1 VTAEQLNTLITATGN
16 EVEAYWPILFASY
29 IAKSSV
35 EELVLAVSSGGGGDG
50 GGDAGGAGAGG
61 QLHIACLNQKCSV
74 I

>member
-1 VTAEQLNTLITATGN
+1 MLWIVQAEVTAEQLNTLITATGN

-35 EELVLAVSSGGGGDG
+35 EELVLAVSSGGGGGG

-61 QLHIACLNQKCSV
+61 
-74 I
+74 